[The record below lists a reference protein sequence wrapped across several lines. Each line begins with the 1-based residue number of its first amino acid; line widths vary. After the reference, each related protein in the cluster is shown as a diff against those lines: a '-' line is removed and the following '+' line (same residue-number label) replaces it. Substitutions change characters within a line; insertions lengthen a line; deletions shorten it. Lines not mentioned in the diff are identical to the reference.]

1 MGASDH
7 QKSPVGM
14 SLPFFI
20 IAVAT
25 GLACLYFIFWA

>member
-14 SLPFFI
+14 SLQLFI
-20 IAVAT
+20 IAVVA